1 MSTATKKNTTASVSE
16 KSAKLATTKV
26 VDAPL
31 SAKSVEAPVKSVE
44 APVKSVDSTEA
55 PVKKAPVKKA
65 KVVEVVA
72 PVEETT
78 TAASTTTTPAS
89 ATPAASESTTTAVEG
104 DGVQSFTEDVF
115 STKFTELISRLAA
128 FTNDLRDI
136 NSQVRSLQKEHNR
149 FVRENTKRNAKRLRT
164 TKRTASGFAKPT
176 LLSDEM
182 YNFLGIEKGTLVV
195 RNDATKKLFD
205 YVKANNLRNEED
217 KRIIMLNPT
226 LRSLLNVPEGD
237 SLTYFNIQKYIK
249 HHFVKPIVA

>member
-1 MSTATKKNTTASVSE
+1 MSTATKKNTTTASVTE
-16 KSAKLATTKV
+16 KSTKLASTKV
-26 VDAPL
+26 VDAPV
-31 SAKSVEAPVKSVE
+31 SAKVVDTPVKSVE
-44 APVKSVDSTEA
+44 TPTKSVDSGDA

-72 PVEETT
+72 PVEETST
-78 TAASTTTTPAS
+78 VASTTTPAPT
-89 ATPAASESTTTAVEG
+89 ATSESAPATAVEG
-104 DGVQSFTEDVF
+104 DGAQSFTEDVF

-136 NSQVRSLQKEHNR
+136 NAQVRSLQKEHNR

-249 HHFVKPIVA
+249 HHFVKPVVA

>member
-1 MSTATKKNTTASVSE
+1 MSTATKKNTTTASVSE
-16 KSAKLATTKV
+16 KSTKLASTKV
-26 VDAPL
+26 VDAPV
-31 SAKSVEAPVKSVE
+31 SAKVVEAPVKSVE
-44 APVKSVDSTEA
+44 APTKSVDSGDA
-55 PVKKAPVKKA
+55 PAKKAPVKKA
-65 KVVEVVA
+65 KAVEVVA
-72 PVEETT
+72 PAEETST
-78 TAASTTTTPAS
+78 VASSTTPAPS
-89 ATPAASESTTTAVEG
+89 TPAASESAPATVEG
-104 DGVQSFTEDVF
+104 DGTQSFTEDVF

-136 NSQVRSLQKEHNR
+136 NAQVRSLQKEHNR

-249 HHFVKPIVA
+249 HHFVKPVTA